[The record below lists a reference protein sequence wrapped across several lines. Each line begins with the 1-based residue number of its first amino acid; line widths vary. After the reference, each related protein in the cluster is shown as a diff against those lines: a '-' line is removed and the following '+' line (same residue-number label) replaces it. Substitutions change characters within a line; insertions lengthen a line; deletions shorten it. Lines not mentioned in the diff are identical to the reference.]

1 MKLKKLACAIIGIIF
16 MLVILITINVQA
28 SNSLKAVMQS
38 SKEELKKTE
47 EVEITLKLD
56 EYQDIKNG
64 INAYKATLEYD
75 SDVFE
80 EVLESNFVCKNN
92 WEMLKYNKDTK
103 EFIAIKKVGSKVP
116 EDVVTI
122 TLKVKEEVEP
132 KVTEVKTK
140 DIVTSDGKKDINI
153 DETKVEIDIIKEQ
166 DTKPEEPDVPQKPE
180 KITSEKYRIEEN
192 YISRI
197 VPKTTVATFKQNIK
211 LENVTTSPQMVFT
224 DANGN
229 VLQENDLITTGTK
242 LKVGKTLQFTLV
254 VTGDIDKTSE
264 ITINDVAQVKLHLI
278 GKELLEGIELKA
290 ADIDDDKEITI
301 NDLAQ
306 MKLVLINL
314 LEIK

>member
-1 MKLKKLACAIIGIIF
+1 MKLKKLAFAIIGIIF

-75 SDVFE
+75 SDIFE

-197 VPKTTVATFKQNIK
+197 VPKTTVATFKQNVK

-242 LKVGKTLQFTLV
+242 LKVGKTLQFTIV
-254 VTGDIDKTSE
+254 VIGAVDKTSE

>member
-1 MKLKKLACAIIGIIF
+1 MKLKKLAFAIIGIIF

-64 INAYKATLEYD
+64 INTYKATLEYD
-75 SDVFE
+75 SDIFE

-103 EFIAIKKVGSKVP
+103 EFIAIKKAGSKVP

-254 VTGDIDKTSE
+254 VTGDINKTSE
-264 ITINDVAQVKLHLI
+264 ITIDDVAQMKLHLI

>member
-1 MKLKKLACAIIGIIF
+1 MKLKKLAFAIIGIIF
-16 MLVILITINVQA
+16 ILVILITINVQA

-75 SDVFE
+75 SDIFE

-254 VTGDIDKTSE
+254 VIGDINKTSE
-264 ITINDVAQVKLHLI
+264 ITIDDVAQVKLHLI
-278 GKELLEGIELKA
+278 GKEILKGIELKA

>member
-1 MKLKKLACAIIGIIF
+1 MKLKKLAFAIIGIIF

-75 SDVFE
+75 SDIFE

-103 EFIAIKKVGSKVP
+103 EFIAIKKAGSKVP

-197 VPKTTVATFKQNIK
+197 VPKTTVATFKQNVK

-242 LKVGKTLQFTLV
+242 LKVGKTLQFTIV
-254 VTGDIDKTSE
+254 VIGAVDKTSE